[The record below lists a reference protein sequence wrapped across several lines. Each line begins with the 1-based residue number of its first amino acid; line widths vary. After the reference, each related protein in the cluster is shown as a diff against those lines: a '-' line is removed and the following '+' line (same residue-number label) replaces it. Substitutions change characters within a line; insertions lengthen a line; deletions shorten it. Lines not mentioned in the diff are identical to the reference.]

1 MQAAWARID
10 RPITMTP
17 PKKKPQVARSAIDNS
32 ETATASKSALARKRS
47 VPKTTALPEALLPE
61 LRRLIDGA
69 RQSAAIIVNVAQ
81 TQLYWRVGKRIHAEV
96 LGKQRAQYGEAIV
109 ATLSRHLTADY
120 GRGFEEKNLRRMVQ
134 FAECFPDE
142 EIVATLWR
150 QFSWSHFRELLP
162 LKRPL
167 QREFY
172 AEMCR
177 IEGWSVRTLS
187 ERIDSMLYE
196 RTALSK
202 KPEALIRKE
211 LNALRRQGDVQPQM
225 VLKDPYVLDFLGLTD
240 HYLERDL
247 EDGILRE
254 LESFLLELGAGF
266 SFVARQKRIQL
277 DGDDFYIDLLFFNR
291 LLKRL
296 VAIELKL
303 GRFKH
308 AYKGQMEL
316 YLRWLDKHERA
327 PDELPPL
334 GIILC
339 ADKNDEQI
347 ELMELRQSGIHV
359 AEYLTVLPSRQA
371 LHEKLQASIA
381 AAQARLPLAKK
392 EK

>member
-1 MQAAWARID
+1 MSSA
-10 RPITMTP
+10 
-17 PKKKPQVARSAIDNS
+17 PKKAPAKPGSPAP
-32 ETATASKSALARKRS
+32 ARKRG
-47 VPKTTALPEALLPE
+47 VLAPAAPGAQPPALPDALLPE
-61 LRRLIDGA
+61 LRQLIDA
-69 RQSAAIIVNVAQ
+69 SRQVAAVTVNMAQ
-81 TQLYWRVGKRIHAEV
+81 TQLYWRVGQRIRAEV
-96 LGKQRAQYGEAIV
+96 LGDQRAQYGQEIV

-142 EIVATLWR
+142 NIVATLWR
-150 QFSWSHFRELLP
+150 QLSWSHFRELLP

-177 IEGWSVRTLS
+177 IEGWSVRALS

-202 KPEALIRKE
+202 KPEALIREE
-211 LNALRRQGDVQPQM
+211 LDALRSQGDLQPQM

-240 HYLERDL
+240 RYVERDL

-266 SFVARQKRIQL
+266 SFIARQKRIQL

-296 VAIELKL
+296 VVVELKM

-308 AYKGQMEL
+308 AYKSQMEL
-316 YLRWLDKHERA
+316 YLRWLDKYERA

-339 ADKNDEQI
+339 ANKNDEQV
-347 ELMELRQSGIHV
+347 ELLELSQSGIHV
-359 AEYLTVLPSRQA
+359 AEYLTVLPLRQV

-381 AAQARLPLAKK
+381 AAHARLPLDKRK
-392 EK
+392 E